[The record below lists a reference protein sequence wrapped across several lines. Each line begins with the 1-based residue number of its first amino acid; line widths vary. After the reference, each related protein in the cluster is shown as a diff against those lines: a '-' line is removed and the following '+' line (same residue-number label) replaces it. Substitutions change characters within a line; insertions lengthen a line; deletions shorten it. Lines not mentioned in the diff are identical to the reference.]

1 MIKLDKGAY
10 SEALELYR
18 SHIAFFPLIA
28 AVLLDKQN
36 GVVFAD
42 SASNLQAVYTE
53 HSFGFSQIYGRP
65 IPKFETA
72 LKQYLVQDRSF
83 FATKVRLYTP
93 CLPEFLRSLD
103 YTQMRS
109 ERQRFI
115 LDWAGSVFID
125 RKQATSE
132 CTIKLTGVNRN
143 TAAIINSRFGVINR
157 FWRTSE
163 DFIAL
168 AHPVVA
174 WIDHNPVA
182 ICYAAAIADG
192 YAEIDVTTLPE
203 YRNLGLGK
211 LIVNRFAQDCLS
223 HGLQPVWDCFT
234 NNAESMALCRS
245 SGFVPL
251 SAPYPFFTIHK

>member
-10 SEALELYR
+10 GDALELYR
-18 SHIAFFPLIA
+18 SHNAFFPLIA
-28 AVLLDKQN
+28 AVLLDKHN

-42 SASNLQAVYTE
+42 SASNQQVIYVE
-53 HSFGFSQIYGRP
+53 HAFGFSQIFGWP
-65 IPKFETA
+65 NPKFETA

-83 FATKVRLYTP
+83 YATKVRLYTP
-93 CLPEFLRSLD
+93 CFPEFLRSSD

-115 LDWAGSVFID
+115 LDCAGPLFIN
-125 RKQATSE
+125 RKQATPINSIE
-132 CTIKLTGVNRN
+132 LTGVDQN
-143 TAAIINSRFGVINR
+143 TVAAINSRFSVINR
-157 FWRTSE
+157 FWRTAE
-163 DFIAL
+163 DFMTL

-174 WIDHNPVA
+174 WIHGNPVA
-182 ICYAAAIADG
+182 ICYAAAVADG

-211 LIVNRFAQDCLS
+211 LIVNRFAQDCLNN
-223 HGLQPVWDCFT
+223 GLQPIWDCFT
-234 NNAESMALCRS
+234 NNAGSMALCKS

-251 SAPYPFFTIHK
+251 SAAYPFFTIHK